1 MEMQDAVDDVIAS
14 LRHHNVSSNTLVM
27 FISDHGPQVEL
38 CAHGGSAGGLKGGK
52 LTTWEGGVRV
62 PAVAWWPAGIREGG
76 RVDGEVRSSLDVFA
90 TIMEITG
97 GLILFSFLSR
107 LNLGIYFD

>member
-1 MEMQDAVDDVIAS
+1 MEMQHAVGDVIDS
-14 LRHHNVSSNTLVM
+14 LRHNNVSGNTLVM

-52 LTTWEGGVRV
+52 LTTWEGGMRV
-62 PAVAWWPAGIREGG
+62 PAVAWWPKGIVEGG

-90 TIMEITG
+90 TIMEVTG
-97 GLILFSFLSR
+97 GLVFSC
-107 LNLGIYFD
+107 LG